1 MVFQKEAFILKTSLK
16 QLLKTVETPDAKV
29 KVQNPGE
36 IVKKSR
42 DINRLTTSEIAHN
55 ICDVF
60 YEMHGDRHFAD
71 DGAIVGGVGLIN
83 GQPVT
88 IVGTEKGHSVQENIK
103 RNFGSPH
110 AEGYRK
116 AIRLFEQAEKFN
128 RPVITFVNTSGAFC
142 DVEAEDRGIGQ
153 AIAESMQTMAG
164 LTVPTITIL
173 MGEGGSGGA
182 LALAVS
188 NKVWMMENAMYSV
201 LSPEGFA
208 TILWKDPSRV
218 PEAAEYMKF
227 TALDLLDFKV
237 IDQIIPETIG
247 KRDLSHDELSLLM
260 KEMILKEI
268 DQQFELTKEELLEAK
283 EERFNQF

>member
-1 MVFQKEAFILKTSLK
+1 MK
-16 QLLKTVETPDAKV
+16 QLLKTVEQPNAKITQKIPAEV
-29 KVQNPGE
+29 VTA
-36 IVKKSR
+36 SR
-42 DINRLTTSEIAHN
+42 DINRLTTAELAKK

-60 YEMHGDRHFAD
+60 YEMHGDRRYGD
-71 DGAIVGGVGLIN
+71 DGAIVGGVGQIN
-83 GQPVT
+83 GRAVT

-128 RPVITFVNTSGAFC
+128 RPVITIVNTSGAFC
-142 DVEAEDRGIGQ
+142 DVEAEDRGIGH

-227 TALDLLDFKV
+227 TAPDLLDFKV
-237 IDQIIPETIG
+237 IDQIIPEHYG
-247 KRDLSHDELSLLM
+247 KKALDHDVQAQLI
-260 KEMILKEI
+260 KEMVLEEF
-268 DQQFELTKEELLEAK
+268 DQQLAMSKADLIAAK
-283 EERFNQF
+283 EARFNQF

>member
-1 MVFQKEAFILKTSLK
+1 MK
-16 QLLKTVETPDAKV
+16 QLLKTVEQPNAKITQKIPAEV
-29 KVQNPGE
+29 VTA
-36 IVKKSR
+36 SR
-42 DINRLTTSEIAHN
+42 DINRLTTSELAKK

-60 YEMHGDRHFAD
+60 YEMHGDRRYGD
-71 DGAIVGGVGLIN
+71 DGAIVGGVGQIN
-83 GQPVT
+83 GRAVT

-128 RPVITFVNTSGAFC
+128 RPVITIVNTSGAFC

-227 TALDLLDFKV
+227 TAPDLLDFKV
-237 IDQIIPETIG
+237 IDQIIPEHYG
-247 KRDLSHDELSLLM
+247 KKVIDHDVQAQLI
-260 KEMILKEI
+260 KEMVLKEI
-268 DQQFELTKEELLEAK
+268 DQQLAMSKADLIAAK
-283 EERFNQF
+283 EARFNQF

>member
-1 MVFQKEAFILKTSLK
+1 MK
-16 QLLKTVETPDAKV
+16 QLLKTVEQPNAKITQKTPAEV
-29 KVQNPGE
+29 VTA
-36 IVKKSR
+36 SR
-42 DINRLTTSEIAHN
+42 DINRLTTSELAKK

-60 YEMHGDRHFAD
+60 YEMHGDRRYGD
-71 DGAIVGGVGLIN
+71 DGAIVGGVGQIN
-83 GQPVT
+83 GRAVT

-128 RPVITFVNTSGAFC
+128 RPVITIVNTSGAFC

-153 AIAESMQTMAG
+153 AIAESMQTMAD

-227 TALDLLDFKV
+227 TAPDLLDFKV
-237 IDQIIPETIG
+237 IDQIIPEHYG
-247 KRDLSHDELSLLM
+247 KKALDHDIQAQLI
-260 KEMILKEI
+260 KEMVLEEF
-268 DQQFELTKEELLEAK
+268 DQQLAMSKADLIAAK
-283 EERFNQF
+283 EARFNQF

>member
-1 MVFQKEAFILKTSLK
+1 MK
-16 QLLKTVETPDAKV
+16 QLLKTVEQPNANITQKIPADVVTA
-29 KVQNPGE
+29 
-36 IVKKSR
+36 SR
-42 DINRLTTSEIAHN
+42 DINRLTTSELAKK

-60 YEMHGDRHFAD
+60 YEMHGDRRYGD
-71 DGAIVGGVGLIN
+71 DGAIVGGVGQIN
-83 GQPVT
+83 GHAVT
-88 IVGTEKGHSVQENIK
+88 IVGTEKGHTVQENIK

-116 AIRLFEQAEKFN
+116 ATRLFEQAEKFN
-128 RPVITFVNTSGAFC
+128 RPVITIVNTSGAFC

-227 TALDLLDFKV
+227 TAPKLLAFKV
-237 IDQIIPETIG
+237 IDQIIPEHYG
-247 KRDLSHDELSLLM
+247 KKVLDHDVQAQLI
-260 KEMILKEI
+260 KEMVLKEI
-268 DQQFELTKEELLEAK
+268 DQQLAMSKEDLIATKEA
-283 EERFNQF
+283 RFNQF

>member
-1 MVFQKEAFILKTSLK
+1 MK
-16 QLLKTVETPDAKV
+16 QLLKTVEQPNAKITQKIPSEV
-29 KVQNPGE
+29 VTA
-36 IVKKSR
+36 SR
-42 DINRLTTSEIAHN
+42 DINRLTTAELAKK

-60 YEMHGDRHFAD
+60 YEMHGDRRYGD
-71 DGAIVGGVGLIN
+71 DGAIVGGVGQIN
-83 GQPVT
+83 GRAVT

-128 RPVITFVNTSGAFC
+128 RPVITIVNTSGAFC

-218 PEAAEYMKF
+218 PDAAEYMKF
-227 TALDLLDFKV
+227 TAPDLLDFKV
-237 IDQIIPETIG
+237 IDQIIPEHYG
-247 KRDLSHDELSLLM
+247 KKALDHDVQAQLI
-260 KEMILKEI
+260 KEMVLEEF
-268 DQQFELTKEELLEAK
+268 DQQLAMSKADLIAAK
-283 EERFNQF
+283 EARFNQF

>member
-1 MVFQKEAFILKTSLK
+1 MK
-16 QLLKTVETPDAKV
+16 QLLKNVEQPNAKITQKIPAEV
-29 KVQNPGE
+29 VTA
-36 IVKKSR
+36 SR
-42 DINRLTTSEIAHN
+42 DINRLTTSELAKK

-60 YEMHGDRHFAD
+60 YEMHGDRRYGD
-71 DGAIVGGVGLIN
+71 DGAIVGGVGQIN
-83 GQPVT
+83 GRAVT

-128 RPVITFVNTSGAFC
+128 RPVITIVNTSGAFC

-227 TALDLLDFKV
+227 TAPDLLNFKV
-237 IDQIIPETIG
+237 IDQIIPEHYG
-247 KRDLSHDELSLLM
+247 KKALDHDVQAQLI
-260 KEMILKEI
+260 KEMVLEEI
-268 DQQFELTKEELLEAK
+268 DQQLAMSKADLIAAK
-283 EERFNQF
+283 EARFNQF

>member
-1 MVFQKEAFILKTSLK
+1 MK
-16 QLLKTVETPDAKV
+16 QLLKTVEQPNAKIMQKIPAEV
-29 KVQNPGE
+29 VTA
-36 IVKKSR
+36 SR
-42 DINRLTTSEIAHN
+42 DINRLTTSELAKK

-60 YEMHGDRHFAD
+60 YEMHGDRRYGD
-71 DGAIVGGVGLIN
+71 DGAIVGGVGQIN
-83 GQPVT
+83 DRAVT

-128 RPVITFVNTSGAFC
+128 RPVITIVNTSGAFC

-227 TALDLLDFKV
+227 TAPDLLDFKV
-237 IDQIIPETIG
+237 IDQIIPEHYG
-247 KRDLSHDELSLLM
+247 KKALDHDVQAQLI
-260 KEMILKEI
+260 KEMVLKEI
-268 DQQFELTKEELLEAK
+268 DQQLAISKADLIAAK
-283 EERFNQF
+283 EARFNQF

>member
-1 MVFQKEAFILKTSLK
+1 MLDLRVSMK
-16 QLLKTVETPDAKV
+16 QLLKTVEQPNAKITQKIPAEV
-29 KVQNPGE
+29 VTA
-36 IVKKSR
+36 SR
-42 DINRLTTSEIAHN
+42 DINRLTTSELAKK

-60 YEMHGDRHFAD
+60 YEMHGDRRYGD
-71 DGAIVGGVGLIN
+71 DGAIVGGVGQIN
-83 GQPVT
+83 GRAVT

-128 RPVITFVNTSGAFC
+128 RPVITIVNTSGAFC

-227 TALDLLDFKV
+227 TAPDLLNFKV
-237 IDQIIPETIG
+237 IDQIIPEHYG
-247 KRDLSHDELSLLM
+247 KKALDHDVQAQLI
-260 KEMILKEI
+260 KEMVLEEI
-268 DQQFELTKEELLEAK
+268 DQQLAMSKADLIAAK
-283 EERFNQF
+283 EARFNQF

>member
-1 MVFQKEAFILKTSLK
+1 MRVSMK
-16 QLLKTVETPDAKV
+16 QLLKTVEQPNAKITQKIPAEV
-29 KVQNPGE
+29 VTA
-36 IVKKSR
+36 SR
-42 DINRLTTSEIAHN
+42 DINRLTTSELAKK

-60 YEMHGDRHFAD
+60 YEMHGDRRYGD
-71 DGAIVGGVGLIN
+71 DGAIVGGVGQIN
-83 GQPVT
+83 GRAVT

-116 AIRLFEQAEKFN
+116 AIRLFEQAGKFN
-128 RPVITFVNTSGAFC
+128 RPVITIVNTSGAFC

-227 TALDLLDFKV
+227 TAPDLLDFKV
-237 IDQIIPETIG
+237 IDQIIPEHYG
-247 KRDLSHDELSLLM
+247 KKVLDHDGQAQLI
-260 KEMILKEI
+260 KEMVLKEI
-268 DQQFELTKEELLEAK
+268 DQQLAMSKADLIAAK
-283 EERFNQF
+283 EARFNQF

>member
-1 MVFQKEAFILKTSLK
+1 MK
-16 QLLKTVETPDAKV
+16 QLLKTVEQPNAKITQKIPAEV
-29 KVQNPGE
+29 VTA
-36 IVKKSR
+36 SR
-42 DINRLTTSEIAHN
+42 DINRLTTSELAKK

-60 YEMHGDRHFAD
+60 YEMHGDRRYGD
-71 DGAIVGGVGLIN
+71 DSAIVGGVGQIN
-83 GQPVT
+83 GRAVT

-128 RPVITFVNTSGAFC
+128 RPVITIVNTSGAFC

-227 TALDLLDFKV
+227 TAPDLLNFKV
-237 IDQIIPETIG
+237 IDQIIPEHYG
-247 KRDLSHDELSLLM
+247 KKALDHDVQAQLI
-260 KEMILKEI
+260 KEMVLEEI
-268 DQQFELTKEELLEAK
+268 DQQLAMSKADLIAAK
-283 EERFNQF
+283 EARFNQF

>member
-1 MVFQKEAFILKTSLK
+1 MK
-16 QLLKTVETPDAKV
+16 QLLKTVGQPNAKITQKIPAEV
-29 KVQNPGE
+29 VTA
-36 IVKKSR
+36 SR
-42 DINRLTTSEIAHN
+42 DINRLTTSELAKK

-60 YEMHGDRHFAD
+60 YEMHGDRRYGD
-71 DGAIVGGVGLIN
+71 DGAIVGGVGQIN
-83 GQPVT
+83 DRAVT

-116 AIRLFEQAEKFN
+116 AIRLLEQAEKFN
-128 RPVITFVNTSGAFC
+128 RPVITIVNTSGAFC

-227 TALDLLDFKV
+227 TAPDLLDFKV
-237 IDQIIPETIG
+237 IDQIIPEHYG
-247 KRDLSHDELSLLM
+247 KKALDHDVQAQLI
-260 KEMILKEI
+260 KEMVLEEI
-268 DQQFELTKEELLEAK
+268 DQQLAMSKADLIAAK
-283 EERFNQF
+283 EARFNQF

>member
-1 MVFQKEAFILKTSLK
+1 MK
-16 QLLKTVETPDAKV
+16 QLLKTVEQPNAKITQKIPAEV
-29 KVQNPGE
+29 VTA
-36 IVKKSR
+36 SR
-42 DINRLTTSEIAHN
+42 DINRLTTSELAKK

-60 YEMHGDRHFAD
+60 YEMHGDRRYGD
-71 DGAIVGGVGLIN
+71 DGAIVGGVGQIN
-83 GQPVT
+83 GRAVT

-116 AIRLFEQAEKFN
+116 AIRLFEQAEKFH
-128 RPVITFVNTSGAFC
+128 RPVITIVNTSGAFC

-227 TALDLLDFKV
+227 TAPDLLDFKV
-237 IDQIIPETIG
+237 IDQIIPEHYG
-247 KRDLSHDELSLLM
+247 KKVLDHDVQAQLI
-260 KEMILKEI
+260 KEMVLKEI
-268 DQQFELTKEELLEAK
+268 DQQLAMSKADLIAAK
-283 EERFNQF
+283 EARFNQF

>member
-1 MVFQKEAFILKTSLK
+1 MRVSMK
-16 QLLKTVETPDAKV
+16 QLLKTVDQPNAKITQKIPAEV
-29 KVQNPGE
+29 VTA
-36 IVKKSR
+36 SR
-42 DINRLTTSEIAHN
+42 NINRLTTSELAKK

-60 YEMHGDRHFAD
+60 YEMHGDRRYGD
-71 DGAIVGGVGLIN
+71 DGAIVGGVGQIN
-83 GQPVT
+83 GRAVT

-103 RNFGSPH
+103 RNFGSLH

-116 AIRLFEQAEKFN
+116 AIHLFEQAEKFN
-128 RPVITFVNTSGAFC
+128 RPVITIVNTSGAFC

-227 TALDLLDFKV
+227 TAPDLLDFKV
-237 IDQIIPETIG
+237 IDQIIPEHYG
-247 KRDLSHDELSLLM
+247 KKALDHDIQAQLI
-260 KEMILKEI
+260 KEMVLEEF
-268 DQQFELTKEELLEAK
+268 DQQLAMSKADLIAAK
-283 EERFNQF
+283 EARFNQF

>member
-1 MVFQKEAFILKTSLK
+1 MK
-16 QLLKTVETPDAKV
+16 QLLKTVEQPNAKITQKIPAEV
-29 KVQNPGE
+29 VTA
-36 IVKKSR
+36 SR
-42 DINRLTTSEIAHN
+42 DINRLTTSELAKK

-60 YEMHGDRHFAD
+60 YEMHGDRRYGD
-71 DGAIVGGVGLIN
+71 DGAIVGGVGQIN
-83 GQPVT
+83 GRAVT

-128 RPVITFVNTSGAFC
+128 RPVITIVNTSGAFC

-227 TALDLLDFKV
+227 TAPDLLDFKV
-237 IDQIIPETIG
+237 IDQIIPEHYG
-247 KRDLSHDELSLLM
+247 KKALDHDVQAQLI
-260 KEMILKEI
+260 KEMVLEEI
-268 DQQFELTKEELLEAK
+268 DQQLVMSKADLIAAK
-283 EERFNQF
+283 EARFNQF

>member
-1 MVFQKEAFILKTSLK
+1 MRVSMK
-16 QLLKTVETPDAKV
+16 QLLKTVEQPNAKITQKIPAEV
-29 KVQNPGE
+29 VTA
-36 IVKKSR
+36 SR
-42 DINRLTTSEIAHN
+42 DINRLTTSELAKK

-60 YEMHGDRHFAD
+60 YEMHGDRRYGD
-71 DGAIVGGVGLIN
+71 DGAIVGGVGQIN
-83 GQPVT
+83 GRAVT

-128 RPVITFVNTSGAFC
+128 RPVITIVNTSGAFC

-227 TALDLLDFKV
+227 TAPDLLNFKV
-237 IDQIIPETIG
+237 IDQIIPEHYG
-247 KRDLSHDELSLLM
+247 KKALDHDVQAQLI
-260 KEMILKEI
+260 KEMVLEEI
-268 DQQFELTKEELLEAK
+268 DQQLAMSKADLIAAK
-283 EERFNQF
+283 EARFNQF

>member
-1 MVFQKEAFILKTSLK
+1 MK
-16 QLLKTVETPDAKV
+16 QLLKTVEQPNAKITQKIPAEV
-29 KVQNPGE
+29 VTA
-36 IVKKSR
+36 SR
-42 DINRLTTSEIAHN
+42 DINRLTTSELAKK

-60 YEMHGDRHFAD
+60 YEMHGDRRYGD
-71 DGAIVGGVGLIN
+71 DGAIVGGVGQIN
-83 GQPVT
+83 GRAVT

-128 RPVITFVNTSGAFC
+128 RPVITIVNTSGAFC

-208 TILWKDPSRV
+208 TILWKDPIRV

-227 TALDLLDFKV
+227 TAPDLLDFKV
-237 IDQIIPETIG
+237 IDQIIPEHYG
-247 KRDLSHDELSLLM
+247 KKALDHDVQAQLI
-260 KEMILKEI
+260 KEMVLEEF
-268 DQQFELTKEELLEAK
+268 DQQLAMSKADLIAAK
-283 EERFNQF
+283 EARFNQF

>member
-1 MVFQKEAFILKTSLK
+1 MK
-16 QLLKTVETPDAKV
+16 QLLKTVEQPNAKITQKIPAEV
-29 KVQNPGE
+29 VTA
-36 IVKKSR
+36 SR
-42 DINRLTTSEIAHN
+42 DINRLTTAELAKK

-60 YEMHGDRHFAD
+60 YEMHGDRRYGD
-71 DGAIVGGVGLIN
+71 DGAIVGGVGQIN
-83 GQPVT
+83 GRAVT

-128 RPVITFVNTSGAFC
+128 RPVITIVNTSGAFC

-227 TALDLLDFKV
+227 TAPDLLDFKV
-237 IDQIIPETIG
+237 IDQIIPEHYG
-247 KRDLSHDELSLLM
+247 KKALDHDVQAQLI
-260 KEMILKEI
+260 KEMVLEEI
-268 DQQFELTKEELLEAK
+268 DQQLAMSKADLIAAK
-283 EERFNQF
+283 EARFNQF

>member
-1 MVFQKEAFILKTSLK
+1 MRVSMK
-16 QLLKTVETPDAKV
+16 QLLKTVEQPNAKITQKIPAEV
-29 KVQNPGE
+29 VTA
-36 IVKKSR
+36 SR
-42 DINRLTTSEIAHN
+42 DINRLTTAELAKK

-60 YEMHGDRHFAD
+60 YEMHGDRRYGD
-71 DGAIVGGVGLIN
+71 DGAIVGGVGQIN
-83 GQPVT
+83 GRAVT

-128 RPVITFVNTSGAFC
+128 RPVITIVNTSGAFC

-208 TILWKDPSRV
+208 TILWKDPIRV

-227 TALDLLDFKV
+227 TAPDLLDFKV
-237 IDQIIPETIG
+237 IDQIIPEHYG
-247 KRDLSHDELSLLM
+247 KKALDHDVQAQLI
-260 KEMILKEI
+260 KEMVLEEF
-268 DQQFELTKEELLEAK
+268 DQQLAMSKADLIAVKEA
-283 EERFNQF
+283 RFNQF

>member
-1 MVFQKEAFILKTSLK
+1 MK
-16 QLLKTVETPDAKV
+16 QLLKTVEQPNAKITQKIPSEV
-29 KVQNPGE
+29 VTA
-36 IVKKSR
+36 SR
-42 DINRLTTSEIAHN
+42 DINRLTTSELAKK
-55 ICDVF
+55 ICDAF
-60 YEMHGDRHFAD
+60 YEMHGDRRYGD
-71 DGAIVGGVGLIN
+71 DGAIVGGVGQIN
-83 GQPVT
+83 GRAVT

-128 RPVITFVNTSGAFC
+128 RPVITIVNTSGAFC

-227 TALDLLDFKV
+227 TAPDLLDFKV
-237 IDQIIPETIG
+237 IDQIIPEHYG
-247 KRDLSHDELSLLM
+247 KKALDHDVQAQLI
-260 KEMILKEI
+260 KEMVLEEF
-268 DQQFELTKEELLEAK
+268 DQQLAMSKADLIVAK
-283 EERFNQF
+283 EARFNQF

>member
-1 MVFQKEAFILKTSLK
+1 MK
-16 QLLKTVETPDAKV
+16 QLLKTVEQPNAKITRKIPAEV
-29 KVQNPGE
+29 VTA
-36 IVKKSR
+36 SR
-42 DINRLTTSEIAHN
+42 DINRLTTSELAKK

-60 YEMHGDRHFAD
+60 YEMHGDRRYGD
-71 DGAIVGGVGLIN
+71 DGAIVGGVGQIN
-83 GQPVT
+83 GHTVT

-128 RPVITFVNTSGAFC
+128 RPVITIVNTSGAFC

-227 TALDLLDFKV
+227 TAPDLLDFKV
-237 IDQIIPETIG
+237 IDQIIPEHYG
-247 KRDLSHDELSLLM
+247 KKALDHDVQAQLI
-260 KEMILKEI
+260 KEMVLEEI
-268 DQQFELTKEELLEAK
+268 DQQLAMSKADLIAAK
-283 EERFNQF
+283 EARFNQF

>member
-1 MVFQKEAFILKTSLK
+1 MK
-16 QLLKTVETPDAKV
+16 QLLKTVEQPNAKIMQKIPAEV
-29 KVQNPGE
+29 VTA
-36 IVKKSR
+36 SR
-42 DINRLTTSEIAHN
+42 DINRLTTSELAKK

-60 YEMHGDRHFAD
+60 YEMHGDRRYGD
-71 DGAIVGGVGLIN
+71 DGAIVGGVGQIN
-83 GQPVT
+83 DRAVT

-128 RPVITFVNTSGAFC
+128 RPVITIVNTSGAFC

-227 TALDLLDFKV
+227 TAPDLLDFKV
-237 IDQIIPETIG
+237 IDQIIPEHYG
-247 KRDLSHDELSLLM
+247 KKALDHDVQAQLI
-260 KEMILKEI
+260 KEMVLEEI
-268 DQQFELTKEELLEAK
+268 DQQLAMSKADLIAAK
-283 EERFNQF
+283 EARFNQF

>member
-1 MVFQKEAFILKTSLK
+1 MLDLRVSMK
-16 QLLKTVETPDAKV
+16 QLLKTVEQPNAKITQKIPAEV
-29 KVQNPGE
+29 VTA
-36 IVKKSR
+36 SR
-42 DINRLTTSEIAHN
+42 DINRLTTSELAKK

-60 YEMHGDRHFAD
+60 YEMHGDRRYGD
-71 DGAIVGGVGLIN
+71 DGAIVGGVGQIN
-83 GQPVT
+83 GRAVT

-128 RPVITFVNTSGAFC
+128 RPVITIVNTSGAFC

-227 TALDLLDFKV
+227 TAPDLLDFKV
-237 IDQIIPETIG
+237 IDQIIPEHYG
-247 KRDLSHDELSLLM
+247 KKALDHDVQAQLI
-260 KEMILKEI
+260 KEMVLEEI
-268 DQQFELTKEELLEAK
+268 DQQLAMSKADLIAAK
-283 EERFNQF
+283 EARFNQF

>member
-1 MVFQKEAFILKTSLK
+1 MK
-16 QLLKTVETPDAKV
+16 QLLKTVEQPNAKIMQKIPAEV
-29 KVQNPGE
+29 VTA
-36 IVKKSR
+36 SR
-42 DINRLTTSEIAHN
+42 DINRLTTSELAKK

-60 YEMHGDRHFAD
+60 YEMHGDRRYGD
-71 DGAIVGGVGLIN
+71 DGAIVGGVGQIN
-83 GQPVT
+83 DRAVT

-128 RPVITFVNTSGAFC
+128 RPVITIVNTSGAFC

-227 TALDLLDFKV
+227 TAPDLLDFKI
-237 IDQIIPETIG
+237 IDQIIPEHYG
-247 KRDLSHDELSLLM
+247 KKALDHDVQAQLI
-260 KEMILKEI
+260 KEMVLEEI
-268 DQQFELTKEELLEAK
+268 DQQLAMSKADLIAAK
-283 EERFNQF
+283 EARFNQF

>member
-1 MVFQKEAFILKTSLK
+1 MK
-16 QLLKTVETPDAKV
+16 QLLKTVEQPNAKITQKIPAEV
-29 KVQNPGE
+29 VTA
-36 IVKKSR
+36 SR
-42 DINRLTTSEIAHN
+42 DINRLTTAELAKK

-60 YEMHGDRHFAD
+60 YEMHGDRRYGD
-71 DGAIVGGVGLIN
+71 DGAIVGGVGQIN
-83 GQPVT
+83 GRAVT

-128 RPVITFVNTSGAFC
+128 RPVITIVNTSGAFC

-227 TALDLLDFKV
+227 TAPDLLNFKV
-237 IDQIIPETIG
+237 IDQIIPEHYG
-247 KRDLSHDELSLLM
+247 KKALDQDVQAQLI
-260 KEMILKEI
+260 KEMVLEEI
-268 DQQFELTKEELLEAK
+268 DQQLAMSKADLIAAK
-283 EERFNQF
+283 EARFNQF

>member
-1 MVFQKEAFILKTSLK
+1 MK
-16 QLLKTVETPDAKV
+16 QLLKTVGQPDAKITQKIPAEV
-29 KVQNPGE
+29 VTA
-36 IVKKSR
+36 SR
-42 DINRLTTSEIAHN
+42 DINRLTTSELAKK

-60 YEMHGDRHFAD
+60 YEMHGDRRYGD
-71 DGAIVGGVGLIN
+71 DGAIVGGVGQIN
-83 GQPVT
+83 GRAVT

-128 RPVITFVNTSGAFC
+128 RPVITIVNTSGAFC

-227 TALDLLDFKV
+227 TAPDLLDFKV
-237 IDQIIPETIG
+237 IDQIIPEHYG
-247 KRDLSHDELSLLM
+247 KKVLDHDVQAQLI
-260 KEMILKEI
+260 KEMVLKEI
-268 DQQFELTKEELLEAK
+268 DQQLAMSKADLIAAK
-283 EERFNQF
+283 EARFNQF

>member
-1 MVFQKEAFILKTSLK
+1 MK
-16 QLLKTVETPDAKV
+16 QLLKTVEQPNAKIMQKIPADV
-29 KVQNPGE
+29 VTA
-36 IVKKSR
+36 SR
-42 DINRLTTSEIAHN
+42 DINRLTTSELAKK

-60 YEMHGDRHFAD
+60 YEMHGDRRYGD
-71 DGAIVGGVGLIN
+71 DGAIVGGVGQIN
-83 GQPVT
+83 GHTVT

-128 RPVITFVNTSGAFC
+128 RPVITIVNTSGAFC

-227 TALDLLDFKV
+227 TAPDLLDFKV
-237 IDQIIPETIG
+237 IDQIIPEHYG
-247 KRDLSHDELSLLM
+247 KKALDHDVQAQLI
-260 KEMILKEI
+260 KEMVLEEI
-268 DQQFELTKEELLEAK
+268 DQQLAMSKADLIAAK
-283 EERFNQF
+283 EARFNQF

>member
-1 MVFQKEAFILKTSLK
+1 MK
-16 QLLKTVETPDAKV
+16 QLLKTVEQPNAKITQKIPSEV
-29 KVQNPGE
+29 VTA
-36 IVKKSR
+36 SR
-42 DINRLTTSEIAHN
+42 DINRLTTSELAKK

-60 YEMHGDRHFAD
+60 YEMHGDRRYGD
-71 DGAIVGGVGLIN
+71 DGAIVGGVGQIN
-83 GQPVT
+83 GRAVT

-128 RPVITFVNTSGAFC
+128 RPVITIVNTSGAFC

-227 TALDLLDFKV
+227 TAPDLLDFKV
-237 IDQIIPETIG
+237 IDQIIPEHYG
-247 KRDLSHDELSLLM
+247 KKALDHDVQAQLI
-260 KEMILKEI
+260 KEMVLEEF
-268 DQQFELTKEELLEAK
+268 DQQLAMSKADLIAAK
-283 EERFNQF
+283 EARFNQF

>member
-1 MVFQKEAFILKTSLK
+1 MK
-16 QLLKTVETPDAKV
+16 QLLKTVEQPNAKIMQKIPADV
-29 KVQNPGE
+29 VTA
-36 IVKKSR
+36 SR
-42 DINRLTTSEIAHN
+42 DINRLTTSELAKK

-60 YEMHGDRHFAD
+60 YEMHGDRCYGD
-71 DGAIVGGVGLIN
+71 DGAIVGGVGQIN
-83 GQPVT
+83 GHTVT

-128 RPVITFVNTSGAFC
+128 RPVITIVNTSGAFC

-227 TALDLLDFKV
+227 TAPDLLDFKV
-237 IDQIIPETIG
+237 IDQIIPEHYG
-247 KRDLSHDELSLLM
+247 KKALDHDVQAQLI
-260 KEMILKEI
+260 KEMVLEEI
-268 DQQFELTKEELLEAK
+268 DQQLAMSKADLIAAK
-283 EERFNQF
+283 EARFNQF

>member
-1 MVFQKEAFILKTSLK
+1 MK
-16 QLLKTVETPDAKV
+16 QLLKTVEQPNAKITQKIPAEV
-29 KVQNPGE
+29 VTA
-36 IVKKSR
+36 SR
-42 DINRLTTSEIAHN
+42 DINRLTTSELAKK

-60 YEMHGDRHFAD
+60 YEMHGDRRYGD
-71 DGAIVGGVGLIN
+71 DGAIVGGVGQIN
-83 GQPVT
+83 GRAVT

-128 RPVITFVNTSGAFC
+128 RPVITIVNTSGAFC

-227 TALDLLDFKV
+227 TAPDLLDFKV
-237 IDQIIPETIG
+237 IDQIIPEHYG
-247 KRDLSHDELSLLM
+247 KKALDHDVQAQLI
-260 KEMILKEI
+260 KEMVLEEF
-268 DQQFELTKEELLEAK
+268 DQQLAMSKVDLIAAK
-283 EERFNQF
+283 EARFNQF

>member
-1 MVFQKEAFILKTSLK
+1 MK
-16 QLLKTVETPDAKV
+16 QLLNTVEQPNAKITQKIPAEV
-29 KVQNPGE
+29 VTA
-36 IVKKSR
+36 SR
-42 DINRLTTSEIAHN
+42 DINRLTTSELAKK

-60 YEMHGDRHFAD
+60 YEMHGDRRYGD
-71 DGAIVGGVGLIN
+71 DGAIVGGVGQIN
-83 GQPVT
+83 GRAVT

-128 RPVITFVNTSGAFC
+128 RSVITIVNTSGAFC

-227 TALDLLDFKV
+227 TAPDLLDFKV
-237 IDQIIPETIG
+237 IDQIIPEHYG
-247 KRDLSHDELSLLM
+247 KKALDHDVQAQLI
-260 KEMILKEI
+260 KEMVLEEF
-268 DQQFELTKEELLEAK
+268 DQQLAMSKADLIAAK
-283 EERFNQF
+283 EARFNQF

>member
-1 MVFQKEAFILKTSLK
+1 MLDLSVSMK
-16 QLLKTVETPDAKV
+16 QLLKTVEQPNAKITQKIPAEV
-29 KVQNPGE
+29 VTA
-36 IVKKSR
+36 SR
-42 DINRLTTSEIAHN
+42 DINRLTTSELAKK

-60 YEMHGDRHFAD
+60 YEMHGDRRYGD
-71 DGAIVGGVGLIN
+71 DGAIVGGVGQIN
-83 GQPVT
+83 GRAVT

-128 RPVITFVNTSGAFC
+128 RPVITIVNTSGAFC

-153 AIAESMQTMAG
+153 AIAVSMQTMAG

-227 TALDLLDFKV
+227 TAPDLLDFKV
-237 IDQIIPETIG
+237 IDQIIPEHYG
-247 KRDLSHDELSLLM
+247 KKVLDHDVQAQLI
-260 KEMILKEI
+260 KEMVLKEI
-268 DQQFELTKEELLEAK
+268 DQQLAISKADLIAAK
-283 EERFNQF
+283 EARFNQF

>member
-1 MVFQKEAFILKTSLK
+1 MK
-16 QLLKTVETPDAKV
+16 QLLKTVEQPNAKITQKIPAEV
-29 KVQNPGE
+29 VTA
-36 IVKKSR
+36 SR
-42 DINRLTTSEIAHN
+42 DINRLTTSELAKK
-55 ICDVF
+55 ICDAF
-60 YEMHGDRHFAD
+60 YEMHGDRRYGD
-71 DGAIVGGVGLIN
+71 DGAIVGGVGQIN
-83 GQPVT
+83 GRAVT

-128 RPVITFVNTSGAFC
+128 RPVITIVNTSGAFC

-227 TALDLLDFKV
+227 TAPDLLDFKV
-237 IDQIIPETIG
+237 IDQIIPEHYG
-247 KRDLSHDELSLLM
+247 KKALDHDVQAQLI
-260 KEMILKEI
+260 KEMVLEEF
-268 DQQFELTKEELLEAK
+268 DQQLAMSKADLIAAK
-283 EERFNQF
+283 EARFNQF

>member
-1 MVFQKEAFILKTSLK
+1 MLDLRVSMK
-16 QLLKTVETPDAKV
+16 QLLKTVEQPNAKITQKIPAEV
-29 KVQNPGE
+29 VTA
-36 IVKKSR
+36 SR
-42 DINRLTTSEIAHN
+42 DINRLTTSELAKK

-60 YEMHGDRHFAD
+60 YEMHGDRRYGD
-71 DGAIVGGVGLIN
+71 DGAIVGGVGQIN
-83 GQPVT
+83 GRAVT

-128 RPVITFVNTSGAFC
+128 RPVITIVNTSGAFC

-227 TALDLLDFKV
+227 TAPDLLDFKV
-237 IDQIIPETIG
+237 IDQIIPEHYG
-247 KRDLSHDELSLLM
+247 KKALDHDVQAQLI
-260 KEMILKEI
+260 KEMVLEEF
-268 DQQFELTKEELLEAK
+268 DQQLAMSKADLIAAK
-283 EERFNQF
+283 EARFNQF

>member
-1 MVFQKEAFILKTSLK
+1 MK
-16 QLLKTVETPDAKV
+16 QLLKTVEQPNAKITQKIPAEV
-29 KVQNPGE
+29 VTA
-36 IVKKSR
+36 SR
-42 DINRLTTSEIAHN
+42 DINRLTTSELAKK

-60 YEMHGDRHFAD
+60 YEMHGDRRYGD
-71 DGAIVGGVGLIN
+71 DGAIVGGVGQIN
-83 GQPVT
+83 GRAVT

-128 RPVITFVNTSGAFC
+128 RPVITIVNTSGAFC

-227 TALDLLDFKV
+227 TAPDLLDFKV
-237 IDQIIPETIG
+237 IDQIIPEHYG
-247 KRDLSHDELSLLM
+247 KMALDHDVQAQLI
-260 KEMILKEI
+260 KEMVLEEI
-268 DQQFELTKEELLEAK
+268 DQQLAMSKADLIVAK
-283 EERFNQF
+283 EARFNQF

>member
-1 MVFQKEAFILKTSLK
+1 MSVSMK
-16 QLLKTVETPDAKV
+16 QLLKTVEQPNAKITQKIPAEV
-29 KVQNPGE
+29 VTA
-36 IVKKSR
+36 SR
-42 DINRLTTSEIAHN
+42 DINRLTTSELAKK

-60 YEMHGDRHFAD
+60 YEMHGDRRYGD
-71 DGAIVGGVGLIN
+71 DGAIVGGVGQIN
-83 GQPVT
+83 GRAVT

-128 RPVITFVNTSGAFC
+128 RPVITIVNTSGAFC

-153 AIAESMQTMAG
+153 AIAVSMQTMAG

-227 TALDLLDFKV
+227 TAPDLLDFKV
-237 IDQIIPETIG
+237 IDQIIPEHYG
-247 KRDLSHDELSLLM
+247 KKALDHDVQAQLI
-260 KEMILKEI
+260 KEMVLKEI
-268 DQQFELTKEELLEAK
+268 DQQLAMSKADLIAAK
-283 EERFNQF
+283 EARFNQF

>member
-1 MVFQKEAFILKTSLK
+1 MK
-16 QLLKTVETPDAKV
+16 QLLKTVEQPNAKITQKIPAEV
-29 KVQNPGE
+29 VTA
-36 IVKKSR
+36 SR
-42 DINRLTTSEIAHN
+42 DINRLTTSELAKK

-60 YEMHGDRHFAD
+60 YEMHGDRRYGD
-71 DGAIVGGVGLIN
+71 DGAIVGGVGQIN
-83 GQPVT
+83 GRAIT

-128 RPVITFVNTSGAFC
+128 RPVITIVNTSGAFC

-227 TALDLLDFKV
+227 TAPDLLNFKV
-237 IDQIIPETIG
+237 IDQIIPEHYG
-247 KRDLSHDELSLLM
+247 KKALDHDVQAQLI
-260 KEMILKEI
+260 KEMVLEEI
-268 DQQFELTKEELLEAK
+268 DQQLAMSKADLIAAK
-283 EERFNQF
+283 EARFNQF

>member
-1 MVFQKEAFILKTSLK
+1 MSVSMK
-16 QLLKTVETPDAKV
+16 QLLKTVEQPNAKITQKIPAEV
-29 KVQNPGE
+29 VTA
-36 IVKKSR
+36 SR
-42 DINRLTTSEIAHN
+42 DINRLTTSELAKK

-60 YEMHGDRHFAD
+60 YEMHGDRRYGD
-71 DGAIVGGVGLIN
+71 DGAIVGGVGQIN
-83 GQPVT
+83 GRAVT

-128 RPVITFVNTSGAFC
+128 RPVITIVNTSGAFC

-153 AIAESMQTMAG
+153 AIAVSMQTMAG

-227 TALDLLDFKV
+227 TAPDLLDFKV
-237 IDQIIPETIG
+237 IDQIIPEHYG
-247 KRDLSHDELSLLM
+247 KKVLDHDVQAQLI
-260 KEMILKEI
+260 KEMVLKEI
-268 DQQFELTKEELLEAK
+268 DQQLAISKADLIAAK
-283 EERFNQF
+283 EARFNQF

>member
-1 MVFQKEAFILKTSLK
+1 MK
-16 QLLKTVETPDAKV
+16 QLLKTVEQPNAKITQKIPAEV
-29 KVQNPGE
+29 VTA
-36 IVKKSR
+36 SR
-42 DINRLTTSEIAHN
+42 DINRLTTSELAKK

-60 YEMHGDRHFAD
+60 YELHGDRRYGD
-71 DGAIVGGVGLIN
+71 DGAIVGGVGQIN
-83 GQPVT
+83 GRAVT

-128 RPVITFVNTSGAFC
+128 RPVITIVNTSGAFC

-227 TALDLLDFKV
+227 TAPDLLDFKV
-237 IDQIIPETIG
+237 IDQIIPEHYG
-247 KRDLSHDELSLLM
+247 KKALDHDVQAQLI
-260 KEMILKEI
+260 KEMVLEEF
-268 DQQFELTKEELLEAK
+268 DQQLTMSKADLIAAK
-283 EERFNQF
+283 EARFNQF

>member
-1 MVFQKEAFILKTSLK
+1 MK
-16 QLLKTVETPDAKV
+16 QLLKTVEQPNAKITQKIPAEV
-29 KVQNPGE
+29 VTA
-36 IVKKSR
+36 SR
-42 DINRLTTSEIAHN
+42 DINRLTTAELAKK

-60 YEMHGDRHFAD
+60 YEMHGDRRYGD
-71 DGAIVGGVGLIN
+71 DGAIVGGVGQIN
-83 GQPVT
+83 GRAVT

-128 RPVITFVNTSGAFC
+128 RPVITIVNTSGAFC

-227 TALDLLDFKV
+227 TAPDLLNFKV
-237 IDQIIPETIG
+237 IDQIIPEHYG
-247 KRDLSHDELSLLM
+247 KKALDHDVQAQLI
-260 KEMILKEI
+260 KEMVLEEF
-268 DQQFELTKEELLEAK
+268 DQQLAMSKADLIAAK
-283 EERFNQF
+283 EARFNQF